1 MRGPDDEVVFD
12 GAHRQLIRTG
22 QRHRRLAI
30 GDAQRRHHE
39 AVAGLGEHRYS
50 GYR

>member
-1 MRGPDDEVVFD
+1 MRDPDDEVELD
-12 GAHRQLIRTG
+12 EAHRQLLRTG
-22 QRHRRLAI
+22 QQHRRLAI
-30 GDAQRRHHE
+30 SDAQRRHHE